1 MLKKAGIVV
10 LGATAGM
17 LSLAPLASAGEAP
30 SHGGDHGNHGHHHDD
45 DGDRGHR
52 GGGGDCDKTAISS
65 GNRLVSLDNLAS
77 NLDAD
82 NINVL
87 SQDNSRDSDCDGDR
101 GGRGG
106 RDGHGHGGH
115 GHGGHGHGG
124 HGDRD
129 GGGDRTAISSGDR
142 LISADNILANASLDN
157 INVLSTD
164 NSR

>member
-17 LSLAPLASAGEAP
+17 LSLAPLASAGEATT
-30 SHGGDHGNHGHHHDD
+30 HGGDHGHHGSSSDHDN
-45 DGDRGHR
+45 DRHR
-52 GGGGDCDKTAISS
+52 GGGGDCDKFAGSS
-65 GNRLVSLDNLAS
+65 GDRLVSLDNLAS
-77 NLDAD
+77 NLDVD

-87 SQDNSRDSDCDGDR
+87 SQDNSRDHDCDGDR

-106 RDGHGHGGH
+106 RGGHGGHGGH
-115 GHGGHGHGG
+115 GHGD
-124 HGDRD
+124 GDRD
-129 GGGDRTAISSGDR
+129 GGGDRVAFSNGNR

-157 INVLSTD
+157 INVLSQD

>member
-115 GHGGHGHGG
+115 GHGG
-124 HGDRD
+124 RD

>member
-17 LSLAPLASAGEAP
+17 LSLAPLASAGEM
-30 SHGGDHGNHGHHHDD
+30 SDHSRGGDHGHHGSSSDHDN
-45 DGDRGHR
+45 DRHR
-52 GGGGDCDKTAISS
+52 GGGGDCDKFAGSS
-65 GNRLVSLDNLAS
+65 GDRLVSLDNLAS
-77 NLDAD
+77 NLDVD

-87 SQDNSRDSDCDGDR
+87 SQDNSRDRDCDGDR

-106 RDGHGHGGH
+106 RGSHSHGD
-115 GHGGHGHGG
+115 
-124 HGDRD
+124 GDRD
-129 GGGDRTAISSGDR
+129 GGGDRVAFSNGNR

-157 INVLSTD
+157 INVLSQD

>member
-115 GHGGHGHGG
+115 GHGG
-124 HGDRD
+124 RD
-129 GGGDRTAISSGDR
+129 GGDRTAISSGDR

>member
-87 SQDNSRDSDCDGDR
+87 SQDNSRDSDCDG
-101 GGRGG
+101 G

-115 GHGGHGHGG
+115 GHGGHGG
-124 HGDRD
+124 RD

>member
-30 SHGGDHGNHGHHHDD
+30 SHGGDHGNHGHHDD
-45 DGDRGHR
+45 DHRGHR
-52 GGGGDCDKTAISS
+52 GGGDCDKTAISS

-115 GHGGHGHGG
+115 GHG
-124 HGDRD
+124 DRD

>member
-1 MLKKAGIVV
+1 M
-10 LGATAGM
+10 
-17 LSLAPLASAGEAP
+17 SAGSTSVATRSYIISMSAAP

-101 GGRGG
+101 GERGG
-106 RDGHGHGGH
+106 RGGH
-115 GHGGHGHGG
+115 GHGGQGHGG
-124 HGDRD
+124 HD
-129 GGGDRTAISSGDR
+129 GGGTAPRSPR
-142 LISADNILANASLDN
+142 AT
-157 INVLSTD
+157 V
-164 NSR
+164 

>member
-45 DGDRGHR
+45 DGDRGPR

-87 SQDNSRDSDCDGDR
+87 SQDNSRDSDCDG
-101 GGRGG
+101 G

-115 GHGGHGHGG
+115 GHGGHGGHGG
-124 HGDRD
+124 RD

-157 INVLSTD
+157 INILSTD

>member
-30 SHGGDHGNHGHHHDD
+30 SHDRGHDHGSHGQHDD
-45 DGDRGHR
+45 DHRGHR
-52 GGGGDCDKTAISS
+52 GGGDCDKTAISS

-101 GGRGG
+101 GGRDGH
-106 RDGHGHGGH
+106 GHGHGGH
-115 GHGGHGHGG
+115 GG
-124 HGDRD
+124 RD

>member
-30 SHGGDHGNHGHHHDD
+30 SHGGDHGNHGHHHDDD

-87 SQDNSRDSDCDGDR
+87 SQDNSRDSDCDG
-101 GGRGG
+101 G

-115 GHGGHGHGG
+115 GHGGHGG
-124 HGDRD
+124 RD

>member
-1 MLKKAGIVV
+1 MLKKAGMVV

-87 SQDNSRDSDCDGDR
+87 SQDNSRDSDCGG

-115 GHGGHGHGG
+115 GGHG
-124 HGDRD
+124 

>member
-87 SQDNSRDSDCDGDR
+87 SQDNSRDSDSDCD

-115 GHGGHGHGG
+115 GHGGHGG
-124 HGDRD
+124 RD

-157 INVLSTD
+157 INILSTD

>member
-106 RDGHGHGGH
+106 RGGH

-124 HGDRD
+124 HD

>member
-1 MLKKAGIVV
+1 MEHWMLKKAGIVV

-45 DGDRGHR
+45 DGHRGHR
-52 GGGGDCDKTAISS
+52 GGGDCDKTAISS

-82 NINVL
+82 NVNVL
-87 SQDNSRDSDCDGDR
+87 SQDNSRDSDC
-101 GGRGG
+101 GGGHGG
-106 RDGHGHGGH
+106 RDGHGHGG
-115 GHGGHGHGG
+115 
-124 HGDRD
+124 RD

-157 INVLSTD
+157 INVLSQD

>member
-30 SHGGDHGNHGHHHDD
+30 SHGGDHGNHGHHHDN
-45 DGDRGHR
+45 DGHHGHR
-52 GGGGDCDKTAISS
+52 GGGDCDKTAISS

-82 NINVL
+82 NVNVL
-87 SQDNSRDSDCDGDR
+87 SQDNSRDSDCDG
-101 GGRGG
+101 G
-106 RDGHGHGGH
+106 
-115 GHGGHGHGG
+115 
-124 HGDRD
+124 RD

>member
-17 LSLAPLASAGEAP
+17 LSLAPLASAGESP
-30 SHGGDHGNHGHHHDD
+30 NRDHNDDHGHGQHWDNDDHGHGH
-45 DGDRGHR
+45 GHR
-52 GGGGDCDKTAISS
+52 GGGDCDKTAISS

-87 SQDNSRDSDCDGDR
+87 SQDNSRDRDCDGDR

-106 RDGHGHGGH
+106 RHGHGGH
-115 GHGGHGHGG
+115 GHGGH
-124 HGDRD
+124 DRD

>member
-17 LSLAPLASAGEAP
+17 LSLAPLASAGESP
-30 SHGGDHGNHGHHHDD
+30 SHDRGHDHGSHGHHDD
-45 DGDRGHR
+45 DHRGHR
-52 GGGGDCDKTAISS
+52 GGGDCDKTAISS

-82 NINVL
+82 NVNVL
-87 SQDNSRDSDCDGDR
+87 SQDNSRDSDC
-101 GGRGG
+101 
-106 RDGHGHGGH
+106 
-115 GHGGHGHGG
+115 
-124 HGDRD
+124 D

-157 INVLSTD
+157 VNVLSQD

>member
-30 SHGGDHGNHGHHHDD
+30 SHDRGHDHGSHGHHD

-115 GHGGHGHGG
+115 GHGG
-124 HGDRD
+124 
-129 GGGDRTAISSGDR
+129 GDRTAISSGDR

>member
-30 SHGGDHGNHGHHHDD
+30 SHGGDHGNHGHHHDH

-87 SQDNSRDSDCDGDR
+87 SQDNSRDSDCGDG

-106 RDGHGHGGH
+106 HDGHDGHGHGGH
-115 GHGGHGHGG
+115 G
-124 HGDRD
+124 RD

>member
-30 SHGGDHGNHGHHHDD
+30 SHGGDHGNHGHHHDGD
-45 DGDRGHR
+45 HDRDRGHR
-52 GGGGDCDKTAISS
+52 GGGDCDRTAISS
-65 GNRLVSLDNLAS
+65 GDRLVSLDNLAS
-77 NLDAD
+77 NLDVD
-82 NINVL
+82 NVNVL
-87 SQDNSRDSDCDGDR
+87 SEDNSRDNDCDGGR

-106 RDGHGHGGH
+106 R
-115 GHGGHGHGG
+115 HGHGG

-129 GGGDRTAISSGDR
+129 RDRDRDGGGGDRTAISSGDR

-157 INVLSTD
+157 INVLSRD

>member
-87 SQDNSRDSDCDGDR
+87 SQDNSRDSDCDS
-101 GGRGG
+101 GRGG
-106 RDGHGHGGH
+106 RDGH